1 MPAPHLRPLLDAG
14 QRLVVARGVFAVH
27 GVSAASHHQLLLP
40 REEALLQTRLPTVSD
55 ASLSLF
61 FFFFLWLGLD
71 DARWFLLLWP
81 GGLLRPAG
89 GGTAG
94 AGLLSTSPHLFRQM
108 GGGGESMSHL
118 SLLFNLSSLKI

>member
-61 FFFFLWLGLD
+61 FLRLGLD
-71 DARWFLLLWP
+71 DARWVSLLWP

-89 GGTAG
+89 GGSAG
-94 AGLLSTSPHLFRQM
+94 AAVSCTTFIPPNGRRWTINVSFA
-108 GGGGESMSHL
+108 
-118 SLLFNLSSLKI
+118 FVI